1 MNLRTISLLLALL
14 GAFALAGCSEHDATT
29 PGASALTTVEKD
41 AAEAIATDLGTDDGG
56 LMDQLSD
63 AVDFAGSVDLMVKS
77 DGECEGLRNAV
88 YDDATGTWTI
98 TIERE
103 RGEID
108 GVPYASFTRVYTLRF
123 LDADGNPQERYL
135 VDESVANTMEF
146 NIVSGD
152 GLHRTFRVEHTLDE
166 LVGQFVIT
174 DTHTDLV
181 TINGTYLRSGSHH
194 LDNDRF
200 TRDHVSTLNLELV
213 DVQAP
218 RGAARDLSEAVSGTV
233 TGTYE
238 ATITFVRGDDY
249 TEREI
254 YREFTVD
261 LGDGEAVMQMS
272 QERYRARL
280 KTGELV
286 DE

>member
-14 GAFALAGCSEHDATT
+14 GAFVLTGCSENDATT
-29 PGASALTTVEKD
+29 PGASAPVTAEKD

-56 LMDQLSD
+56 LIDQLSD
-63 AVDFAGSVDLMVKS
+63 AVDFTGGVDLGAKS
-77 DGECEGLRNAV
+77 EGECEGLRDAV
-88 YDDATGTWTI
+88 YDDVTGTWTI

-103 RGEID
+103 RGDID
-108 GVPYASFTRVYTLRF
+108 GVPYASFTRIYTLRF
-123 LDADGNPQERYL
+123 LDALGDPQERYL
-135 VDESVANTMEF
+135 VDESFANTIEF
-146 NIVSGD
+146 NIVSGE
-152 GLHRTFRVEHTLDE
+152 GLHRTRRVEHTLDE
-166 LVGQFVIT
+166 LTGQFVIT
-174 DTHTDLV
+174 DAHTDMV

-194 LDNDRF
+194 LENRRF
-200 TRDHVSTLNLELV
+200 TRDHASTLNLELI

-218 RGAARDLSEAVSGTV
+218 RGSARDLSEAVSGTV

-254 YREFTVD
+254 YREFTVE
-261 LGDGEAVMQMS
+261 LGDGEAVVQMNRN
-272 QERYRARL
+272 RYRARL

-286 DE
+286 GE

>member
-1 MNLRTISLLLALL
+1 MNPRTITLLLALL
-14 GAFALAGCSEHDATT
+14 GAIALTGCSDNDATT
-29 PGASALTTVEKD
+29 PDASVPATAEKD
-41 AAEAIATDLGTDDGG
+41 AAAVIATDLGSDDGG
-56 LMDQLSD
+56 LVDQLSD
-63 AVDFAGSVDLMVKS
+63 AVAFAGGVDLGAKDS
-77 DGECEGLRNAV
+77 GDCEGLRDAV

-103 RGEID
+103 RGDID
-108 GVPYASFTRVYTLRF
+108 GVPYAAFSRVYTLRF
-123 LDADGNPQERYL
+123 LDAEGNPQERYM
-135 VDESVANTMEF
+135 VEGSAANTIEF

-152 GLHRTFRVEHTLDE
+152 GIHRTFRVEHTLDPLE
-166 LVGQFVIT
+166 GQFVIT
-174 DTHTDLV
+174 DANTDLV

-200 TRDHVSTLNLELV
+200 TRDHVSTLNLELI
-213 DVQAP
+213 DVKAP
-218 RGAARDLSEAVSGTV
+218 RGAARDLSEAISGTV

-254 YREFTVD
+254 YREFTIE
-261 LGDGEAVMQMS
+261 LGSGDAVMEMNQH
-272 QERYRARL
+272 RYRARL